1 MTSLL
6 IFAQAAALPFTD
18 TEFLTKLVTGM
29 LSGLLGQAARVAV
42 GLKKTNDEA
51 QAQKT
56 SFAQKFDW
64 GQLFVSLLLGAAAGA
79 IAMFTAVKQL
89 DSQAFAT
96 LFAAGYAG
104 SDFIE
109 GFIRNQAAVPQKSSG
124 STTSQAVQKLT
135 TLDKGLS

>member
-1 MTSLL
+1 MTLL
-6 IFAQAAALPFTD
+6 HILAQSATLSFTD

-29 LSGLLGQAARVAV
+29 LAGLLGQAARVAV
-42 GLKKTNDEA
+42 GMKKTNDEA

-79 IAMFTAVKQL
+79 IAIFSAVKQL
-89 DSQAFAT
+89 DSQAFMT
-96 LFAAGYAG
+96 PSTAGYAG

-109 GFIRNQAAVPQKSSG
+109 GLVRNQAAVPQKSSG
-124 STTSQAVQKLT
+124 PATSQAVQKLT
-135 TLDKGLS
+135 NLDQGLN

>member
-1 MTSLL
+1 MTSLF
-6 IFAQAAALPFTD
+6 IVAQSATLSFTD
-18 TEFLTKLVTGM
+18 AEFLTKLVTGT
-29 LSGLLGQAARVAV
+29 LSGMLGQAARVAV
-42 GLKKTNDEA
+42 GMKKTNDEA

-96 LFAAGYAG
+96 LFTAGYAG

-124 STTSQAVQKLT
+124 AATSQQVQKVT
-135 TLDKGLS
+135 NLDKGLN